1 MTSAITVD
9 GHADRRTCSPGASGH
24 DPVQLDLRRKER
36 SVHFRGF
43 ERRAQVAIEVASDG
57 LFIFVEGFEF
67 PVVKVD
73 LFYLLES
80 IEGKTAPQLI
90 AYDTQHEEA
99 VAFAAFH
106 LDGTRVSFETGVE
119 EIGKD
124 NFGDAVYGYSPEPMT
139 SDNT

>member
-1 MTSAITVD
+1 MTQFDLTTGARSEVFTFEGPR
-9 GHADRRTCSPGASGH
+9 GHAQA
-24 DPVQLDLRRKER
+24 
-36 SVHFRGF
+36 
-43 ERRAQVAIEVASDG
+43 AIEVASDG

-67 PVVKVD
+67 PIAKVD

-80 IEGKTAPQLI
+80 IEGKMAPQVI
-90 AYDTQHEEA
+90 IYDTQREEA

-106 LDGTRVSFETGVE
+106 QDGTKVSFETGVE

-124 NFGDAVYGYSPEPMT
+124 NLGDAVYGYPPEPMA

>member
-1 MTSAITVD
+1 MTQFNLTS
-9 GHADRRTCSPGASGH
+9 GA
-24 DPVQLDLRRKER
+24 R
-36 SVHFRGF
+36 SEVFTFRGSKGSSVQ
-43 ERRAQVAIEVASDG
+43 AAIEVASDG

-67 PVVKVD
+67 HVAKVD

-80 IEGKTAPQLI
+80 IEGKTAPQVI
-90 AYDTQHEEA
+90 AYDTQREEA

-106 LDGTRVSFETGVE
+106 PDGTKVSFETGVA

-124 NFGDAVYGYSPEPMT
+124 NFGDSLYGYPPEPVT